1 MQSGCHGLA
10 DVTAHEPGE
19 FLLAFGEPQRQFH
32 PGSRLLLDQE
42 IFLNP
47 DELGVTATHLLAGL
61 E

>member
-1 MQSGCHGLA
+1 MSVSIRPLCRA
-10 DVTAHEPGE
+10 RRSSP
-19 FLLAFGEPQRQFH
+19 RQFH
-32 PGSRLLLDQE
+32 PGSRLLLDPE